1 MIESQDPD
9 RPNIY
14 SRLSHGQLKVAVS
27 RLRFGGEPGPAMRDP
42 RVAATGVEARLTVH
56 VSAPYRRG
64 VRLINFFERKAYVDV
79 SSCRCS
85 HSYILIGGRRSL
97 FEPHF
102 HQHYCFTNTTIS
114 SRHQHHSA
122 PRSNMGSLLKDSQ
135 KYATEALKAQWQKE
149 KKSFVSKKS
158 RNQPLGDKDDPVDGI
173 VRVAASLVGTVSE
186 AYQYRKEKKEA
197 AKEVQ
202 YSSENATLESQE
214 DSANGASSSRTTHQH
229 SIPEQKKSPPT
240 SPETEHVE
248 TGESSG
254 HAPDFSEA
262 AWQADEQHRGNS
274 TDTTRAD
281 STAVNK
287 SNTLPSADAEETE
300 TKKKLVDFA
309 KDFIARH
316 PLDSTKHRSSSP
328 IDLPIVI
335 PQRRPKKRG
344 RGFVR
349 AYSPVLA
356 SAGIDQPEF
365 LDFVDSFN
373 KAIVPSEWIQAI
385 ELISWA
391 GMAAPEPIAILLDQ
405 ALEMAVQSATEAQSR
420 YRGGRF
426 IDRVNAEYFIPR
438 GLVAMVVTWKSWNG
452 QRPDSSSRVEDV
464 HVEPSQP
471 ARVPQVLD
479 GGVSFEGAEIGARET
494 SLDPDSGFTK
504 EWKDL
509 RSKKA
514 TPVEMRTRL
523 SSHMQQR
530 MKRYNGVFECPETAP
545 LVFTTAAEDHAIN
558 VMKKNGKKMNGFD
571 RGEQWINGF
580 RDRRAQVKWT
590 TKTLDSQASATKQK
604 HEFRSRYAD
613 PSHPAASGDI
623 VAFATA
629 GKWSTRGRV
638 KQAREQQEDENEGMS
653 SGEERAEHEC
663 LKKKEKEEM
672 KRREKARKKADKEQ
686 KGGNGLSNLLRT
698 ASKLMTTERSK
709 TDFEFDRTFYISSS

>member
-1 MIESQDPD
+1 
-9 RPNIY
+9 
-14 SRLSHGQLKVAVS
+14 
-27 RLRFGGEPGPAMRDP
+27 
-42 RVAATGVEARLTVH
+42 
-56 VSAPYRRG
+56 
-64 VRLINFFERKAYVDV
+64 
-79 SSCRCS
+79 
-85 HSYILIGGRRSL
+85 
-97 FEPHF
+97 
-102 HQHYCFTNTTIS
+102 
-114 SRHQHHSA
+114 
-122 PRSNMGSLLKDSQ
+122 MGSLLKDSQ
-135 KYATEALKAQWQKE
+135 KYATKALKEQWKKE
-149 KKSFVSKKS
+149 KRSLTSKKS

-197 AKEVQ
+197 AKDVQ
-202 YSSENATLESQE
+202 SSAETSTSEPQKDN
-214 DSANGASSSRTTHQH
+214 DSGPSSSRTTYQH
-229 SIPEQKKSPPT
+229 SAVENNKTPPA
-240 SPETEHVE
+240 SPESEHAE
-248 TGESSG
+248 AGESSS

-262 AWQADEQHRGNS
+262 VWQVDEHHRSNS

-281 STAVNK
+281 SHAINK
-287 SNTLPSADAEETE
+287 SNRLSSPEVEEDE
-300 TKKKLVDFA
+300 TKKKPIDFA
-309 KDFIARH
+309 KDFVARH
-316 PLDSTKHRSSSP
+316 PFDSTKQASSSP

-335 PQRRPKKRG
+335 PQRRPKQRG

-356 SAGIDQPEF
+356 STGIDQPEF

-391 GMAAPEPIAILLDQ
+391 GMAAPEPIALLLDQ
-405 ALEMAVQSATEAQSR
+405 ALEMAVQAATEAQSR
-420 YRGGRF
+420 YREGRF

-438 GLVAMVVTWKSWNG
+438 GLIAMVVTWKSWDG
-452 QRPDSSSRVEDV
+452 QRP
-464 HVEPSQP
+464 
-471 ARVPQVLD
+471 
-479 GGVSFEGAEIGARET
+479 EGSIGSKDIDIGARET
-494 SLDPDSGFTK
+494 TLNPDSGFTK

-523 SSHMQQR
+523 NSHMQQR
-530 MKRYNGVFECPETAP
+530 MMRYNGVFECPETAP
-545 LVFTTAAEDHAIN
+545 LVFTTAAEDHAVN
-558 VMKKNGKKMNGFD
+558 VIKKNGKKMNGFD
-571 RGEQWINGF
+571 RGEQWINSF

-638 KQAREQQEDENEGMS
+638 KQPQEQQDEEDEGMS
-653 SGEERAEHEC
+653 SEEERAEQKWQ
-663 LKKKEKEEM
+663 KKKEKEEM

-686 KGGNGLSNLLRT
+686 KGGSGFSNLLRT
-698 ASKLMTTERSK
+698 VSIPLLAEESNNTNGGRG
-709 TDFEFDRTFYISSS
+709 RTFCILSS